1 MFDSPQ
7 TKFVAIFGIIA
18 LLVGTATTAVIN
30 NVQTSLYFLIGYMIL
45 ILVGLSDVHCVLS
58 GGCEL
63 LGWMKTVVMIS
74 IFLLSIVIFGYAVR
88 LKKEE
93 RAYEAKVAAGE
104 MSGSTEEI
112 SDSTEEISGSE

>member
-18 LLVGTATTAVIN
+18 LLVGTATTAVVN
-30 NVQTSLYFLIGYMIL
+30 NVQSSLYFLIGYMIL

-63 LGWMKTVVMIS
+63 LGWLKTVLMIG
-74 IFLLSIVIFGYAVR
+74 IFLVSIVVFGYAIR
-88 LKKEE
+88 LKREQLD
-93 RAYEAKVAAGE
+93 YDAKVSAGVIA
-104 MSGSTEEI
+104 SGS
-112 SDSTEEISGSE
+112 GSA

>member
-1 MFDSPQ
+1 MFENAQ

-30 NVQTSLYFLIGYMIL
+30 NVQSSLYFILGYLVL
-45 ILVGLSDVHCVLS
+45 ILVGMSDVHCVLN

-63 LGWMKTVVMIS
+63 LGWLKTVLMIV
-74 IFLLSIVIFGYAVR
+74 IFLMSVVVFGYAVR

-93 RAYEAKVAAGE
+93 RAYVADAA
-104 MSGSTEEI
+104 SGSGIVT
-112 SDSTEEISGSE
+112 GSN

>member
-30 NVQTSLYFLIGYMIL
+30 NIQSTLYFIIGYLIL
-45 ILVGLSDVHCVLS
+45 ILVGLSDVHCVIS

-74 IFLLSIVIFGYAVR
+74 IFLISIVVFGYAVR
-88 LKKEE
+88 LKKAE
-93 RAYEAKVAAGE
+93 REYEAQVAAGE
-104 MSGSTEEI
+104 IVSGSDVVE
-112 SDSTEEISGSE
+112 SGSA